1 MKHLT
6 TTVLATTVL
15 LLSGCKFDKLAS
27 IFSSNQQASPAQ
39 QSVPT
44 STPTPIPTSNSLA
57 DLKSP
62 AELNAEIKG
71 MVQKQTVVGKA
82 CSMISYNQ
90 CYEIIARTYY
100 DVKYGKASGMS
111 VNAFMASLYDQQ
123 ALDDAAPRNEEPH
136 EQLSLDDFFLSIPE
150 CAGGR
155 GNDACQAAVDAAY
168 ARGEITGE

>member
-6 TTVLATTVL
+6 TTVIATTVL

-27 IFSSNQQASPAQ
+27 IFSSDQQTTPTQ
-39 QSVPT
+39 QSINP
-44 STPTPIPTSNSLA
+44 TPTPIPASNSLA

-71 MVQKQTVVGKA
+71 MVQKQTVAGKA
-82 CSMISYNQ
+82 CAMISYNQ

-111 VNAFMASLYDQQ
+111 INVFMAALYDQQ
-123 ALDDAAPRNEEPH
+123 APDEVAPQENEY
-136 EQLSLDDFFLSIPE
+136 SGKLSIDEFALGIAE

-155 GNDACQAAVDAAY
+155 GNDACQAAINAAY
-168 ARGEITGE
+168 DRGEIAGE